1 MSSSAPEGEGG
12 GNSGEEAAPPPP
24 HILVFPFPAQGHMIP
39 LLDFAHILS
48 LRGLSVTVLVTP
60 KNAPLLQPL
69 LSRSPAV
76 SPLVLPFPSHSSL
89 PAGVENTQGLP
100 PSSFFAMMGALAG
113 LRGPLLRWARSAP
126 RPPDALISD
135 FFLGWTRAAAAELR
149 IPRLVFCPSGAAT
162 LSIVHCLWR
171 QMPPRP
177 PGGSDEAPLAF
188 PSLPGAPVYAWYQL
202 SPTFQAFREGDE
214 LCEFVRRGFLE
225 NISSWGYVFNSFTA
239 AEAAHL
245 RHLRAD
251 LGHHRVWA
259 VGPLLP
265 PDDAA
270 DRGGGDGN
278 GDGDGVLAWLG
289 GRAEGSVVYVCF
301 GSHTKL
307 TAAQAAAVG
316 AALERSGAG
325 FVWSLRGAEPPAEFE
340 ERTAG
345 KGVVVR
351 GWAPQVAILSH
362 PAVGS
367 FLTHC
372 GWNSVM
378 EGIVAGVALL
388 MWPMTADQF
397 YNARLLGEL
406 RIGIRACER
415 ADAVPDPDDLA
426 RVMAGSVDGSGSP
439 MRARAL
445 ELRREAAEATREGG
459 DSHRQISELVDELRR
474 LKRRPL

>member
-1 MSSSAPEGEGG
+1 MSSSTPEGEGG
-12 GNSGEEAAPPPP
+12 GNSGEEAAAPPP

-89 PAGVENTQGLP
+89 PAGVENTQDLPLRPEGLP
-100 PSSFFAMMGALAG
+100 GEHLQLG
-113 LRGPLLRWARSAP
+113 LRLQLIHRRGGGPSAP
-126 RPPDALISD
+126 PPGRSRPP
-135 FFLGWTRAAAAELR
+135 
-149 IPRLVFCPSGAAT
+149 PRLGRGAPA
-162 LSIVHCLWR
+162 
-171 QMPPRP
+171 P
-177 PGGSDEAPLAF
+177 PG
-188 PSLPGAPVYAWYQL
+188 
-202 SPTFQAFREGDE
+202 
-214 LCEFVRRGFLE
+214 
-225 NISSWGYVFNSFTA
+225 
-239 AEAAHL
+239 
-245 RHLRAD
+245 
-251 LGHHRVWA
+251 
-259 VGPLLP
+259 
-265 PDDAA
+265 DAA

-325 FVWSLRGAEPPAEFE
+325 FDRREGGGAE
-340 ERTAG
+340 
-345 KGVVVR
+345 GV
-351 GWAPQVAILSH
+351 APQVAILSH

-397 YNARLLGEL
+397 YNAQLLGEL

>member
-69 LSRSPAV
+69 LSALSAV
-76 SPLVLPFPSHSSL
+76 SPWCSPSPPTPLSP
-89 PAGVENTQGLP
+89 PASRTPRASPV
-100 PSSFFAMMGALAG
+100 F
-113 LRGPLLRWARSAP
+113 LLRHDGRPRRPP
-126 RPPDALISD
+126 RPPPPLGPLRPPSTDALISD

-171 QMPPRP
+171 QMPPGRRGLRRGP
-177 PGGSDEAPLAF
+177 PRLPL
-188 PSLPGAPVYAWYQL
+188 PSRRPVYAWYQL
-202 SPTFQAFREGDE
+202 SPTFQAFREGTSYVSSSE
-214 LCEFVRRGFLE
+214 GFLE
-225 NISSWGYVFNSFTA
+225 NISQLG
-239 AEAAHL
+239 L
-245 RHLRAD
+245 RLQLIHRRGGGPSAPPP
-251 LGHHRVWA
+251 GRSRHHRVWA

-265 PDDAA
+265 PRRRRRRAA
-270 DRGGGDGN
+270 VATATATATAFWPGS
-278 GDGDGVLAWLG
+278 AG
-289 GRAEGSVVYVCF
+289 GRRGRWWVAP
-301 GSHTKL
+301 
-307 TAAQAAAVG
+307 
-316 AALERSGAG
+316 AG
-325 FVWSLRGAEPPAEFE
+325 
-340 ERTAG
+340 
-345 KGVVVR
+345 
-351 GWAPQVAILSH
+351 AILSH

-397 YNARLLGEL
+397 YNARCWGSSESGSEPASGGRGPRPGRFGAGHG
-406 RIGIRACER
+406 RIGGRVG
-415 ADAVPDPDDLA
+415 VPDEGQGPGA
-426 RVMAGSVDGSGSP
+426 
-439 MRARAL
+439 
-445 ELRREAAEATREGG
+445 RREAAEATREGG

-474 LKRRPL
+474 LKRRPFII

>member
-1 MSSSAPEGEGG
+1 MASSAADGEGG
-12 GNSGEEAAPPPP
+12 GNSGEGAAPPPP

-39 LLDFAHILS
+39 LLDLAHILS

-69 LSRSPAV
+69 LSRCPAV
-76 SPLVLPFPSHSSL
+76 APLVLPFPSHPSL

-100 PSSFFAMMGALAG
+100 QPYFPAMMIALAD

-126 RPPDALISD
+126 RPPDAIISD

-162 LSIVHCLWR
+162 LSVVHCLWR
-171 QMPPRP
+171 EMPPP
-177 PGGSDEAPLAF
+177 PPPGSDEAPYSF
-188 PSLPGAPVYAWYQL
+188 SSLPGAPVYPWYQL
-202 SPTFQAFREGDE
+202 SPTFRAFREEDE
-214 LCEFVRRGFLE
+214 SWEFVRRGFLE

-239 AEAAHL
+239 MEAPHL

-251 LGHHRVWA
+251 LGHPRVWA

-265 PDDAA
+265 PGGAA
-270 DRGGGDGN
+270 DRGGGDG
-278 GDGDGVLAWLG
+278 VLAWLD
-289 GRAEGSVVYVCF
+289 GRAERSVVFVCF
-301 GSHTKL
+301 GSQARL
-307 TAAQAAAVG
+307 TAAQAAAV
-316 AALERSGAG
+316 AATLERSGAG
-325 FVWSLRGAEPPAEFE
+325 FVWGLLGAEPPAGFE

-345 KGVVVR
+345 KGLVLR
-351 GWAPQVAILSH
+351 GWTPQAAILNH

-372 GWNSVM
+372 GWNSVL
-378 EGIVAGVALL
+378 EGIVAGVVLL
-388 MWPMTADQF
+388 LWPMTADQF

-406 RIGIRACER
+406 GVGIRACER
-415 ADAVPDPDDLA
+415 ADSVPDPDDLA
-426 RVMAGSVDGSGSP
+426 RVIAESVDGSASP
-439 MRARAL
+439 ERARAL

-459 DSHRQISELVDELRR
+459 DSYRQIDELVDELRR
-474 LKRRPL
+474 LKQRPQ